1 MNKNTNVVRAASWLS
16 VQRNM
21 PRLALH
27 SDVLVLISDSIA
39 KSVSLKHLK
48 LAYTKIIGV
57 RTAAKS

>member
-1 MNKNTNVVRAASWLS
+1 MNKNSNVVRAASWLS

-21 PRLALH
+21 PHLLLRSDALAL
-27 SDVLVLISDSIA
+27 IIGFIA